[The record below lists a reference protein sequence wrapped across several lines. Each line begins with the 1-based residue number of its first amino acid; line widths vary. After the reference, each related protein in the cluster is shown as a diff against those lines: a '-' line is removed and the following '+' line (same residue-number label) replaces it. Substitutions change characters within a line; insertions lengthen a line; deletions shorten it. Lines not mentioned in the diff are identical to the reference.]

1 MKKIKGS
8 VKAIFPDAALL
19 VFCFGILAA
28 CPIRVYQILKLIEP
42 STGFYSDTSNW
53 SIITLYIIL
62 IACSVIILL
71 FSYLSKNIPAARL
84 PEGRRIPLAI
94 SGLIFSAT
102 FISDI
107 FNQVDT
113 VKTLAADNAATG
125 ISNFFAYIK
134 AAGATLPVIE
144 IVFAALSCIYMLV
157 FSVSFIISKDLYAR
171 LKVLAL
177 SPLVWAIVRVFF
189 RVTKKI
195 SFIQVSD
202 LILELFALVFIMIF
216 FFTFARVASGVNSS
230 DSMWSMYACGTTA
243 SLLILTYSLPRLMLF
258 VTGNSALINPDAP
271 LELCD
276 IGIAIFAIT
285 IIVSTLRSGYPV
297 TGEPERKIT
306 VITDDSQLEN
316 AEQVTEAA
324 DEAADKAEDEATA
337 EAESDSA
344 SETEKGE

>member
-1 MKKIKGS
+1 MKLKGS

-62 IACSVIILL
+62 GICAAVIMI
-71 FSYLSKNIPAARL
+71 FSFLSKNIPAAKL
-84 PEGRRIPLAI
+84 PEGRRIPLAV
-94 SGLIFSAT
+94 SGLILSAT

-107 FNQVDT
+107 FNQLDNIAQLAEDNGAVGI
-113 VKTLAADNAATG
+113 VNVFAYLKAADAM
-125 ISNFFAYIK
+125 
-134 AAGATLPVIE
+134 LPAVE

-157 FSVSFIISKDLYAR
+157 FSVSFIISKDLYAK

-177 SPLVWAIVRVFF
+177 SPLVWAILRVFF

-202 LILELFALVFIMIF
+202 LILELCALVFIMIF
-216 FFTFARVASGVNSS
+216 FFTFARVASGVNSEG
-230 DSMWSMYACGTTA
+230 SMWSVYGCGITA
-243 SLLILTYSLPRLMLF
+243 ALFIFTYSIPRIMLF
-258 VTGNSALINPDAP
+258 VTGNSELINPEAP

-276 IGIAIFAIT
+276 IGVAIFAIT
-285 IIVSTLRSGYPV
+285 LIVSTLRSGYAV
-297 TGEPERKIT
+297 AAGEPERKIT
-306 VITDDSQLEN
+306 VVTPDLDTSETTPVQSENDAPADVSADEETTTDSQGNEP
-316 AEQVTEAA
+316 E
-324 DEAADKAEDEATA
+324 EDN
-337 EAESDSA
+337 
-344 SETEKGE
+344 K